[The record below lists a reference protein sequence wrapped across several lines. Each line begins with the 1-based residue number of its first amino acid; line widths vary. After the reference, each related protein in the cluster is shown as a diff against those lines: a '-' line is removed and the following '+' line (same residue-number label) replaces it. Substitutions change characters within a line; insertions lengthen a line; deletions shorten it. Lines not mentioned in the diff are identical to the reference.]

1 VTRLLEDFAQV
12 SCDWFWEMDA
22 NLRFTYFSNR
32 WEVVF
37 GFSPEREIGKSRL
50 EIALNA
56 EDQALWKPHIDDLLA
71 RRPFRDLT
79 YPYRHKDGTIRW
91 LRVSGQPVFGPA
103 GDFQGYRGVGTN
115 VTAEIEADQKLA
127 GALTKLKSAN
137 SRLEIQNVLFDTALN
152 NMSHGLCMW
161 DADLRIIVCN
171 QRFLE
176 IYGFSEVM
184 VKPGASL
191 REVMNH
197 SVAIGNHPG
206 ETFDDL
212 YNSYFTSRGGL
223 FTERQIKGQRTI
235 AVAHRPMSDGR
246 WVTTYQD
253 MTEQKRIE
261 AKISHMAHHDA
272 LTDLPN
278 RLLFREKMHRG
289 LERVK
294 SGEKLAL
301 ICLDL
306 DGFKSVNDTLGHSIG
321 DALLRAVTERLLKS
335 MSDGDTVA
343 RLGGD
348 EFAVLQSAAG
358 HRDEAAGLAN
368 ILINAIAEPYELDG
382 HEIII
387 GASIGIAMAPSDG
400 LDPEE
405 LLKKADMALYQ
416 AKNDARGIF
425 RFFHP
430 EMDTSRRSRHVM
442 ERDLNRALAEGQFE
456 LFYQPVI
463 NIESGLVTSCEALLR
478 WHHPAKGLVMPGEFI
493 GLAEE
498 TGLIVPLGEWVLRQA
513 CKEASKWP
521 DEIKIAVNLSA
532 MQFRRGNLV
541 EVVIHALASSG
552 LPASRLELEVT
563 ETVLLIENDRAFS
576 TLHQL
581 RNLGVRIA
589 VDDFG
594 TGYSSFSY
602 LRKYPFDKIKIDR
615 SFVQESSEQGNECAA
630 IIKAIAG
637 VGNSLGMMTTAEG
650 VETDEQLKL
659 VRAEGCTE
667 VQGYFF
673 SRPRP
678 ASEILNFIAKSSLA
692 AAKVA

>member
-1 VTRLLEDFAQV
+1 
-12 SCDWFWEMDA
+12 
-22 NLRFTYFSNR
+22 
-32 WEVVF
+32 
-37 GFSPEREIGKSRL
+37 
-50 EIALNA
+50 
-56 EDQALWKPHIDDLLA
+56 
-71 RRPFRDLT
+71 
-79 YPYRHKDGTIRW
+79 
-91 LRVSGQPVFGPA
+91 
-103 GDFQGYRGVGTN
+103 
-115 VTAEIEADQKLA
+115 
-127 GALTKLKSAN
+127 
-137 SRLEIQNVLFDTALN
+137 
-152 NMSHGLCMW
+152 
-161 DADLRIIVCN
+161 
-171 QRFLE
+171 
-176 IYGFSEVM
+176 
-184 VKPGASL
+184 
-191 REVMNH
+191 
-197 SVAIGNHPG
+197 
-206 ETFDDL
+206 
-212 YNSYFTSRGGL
+212 
-223 FTERQIKGQRTI
+223 
-235 AVAHRPMSDGR
+235 
-246 WVTTYQD
+246 
-253 MTEQKRIE
+253 
-261 AKISHMAHHDA
+261 MAHHDA

-335 MSDGDTVA
+335 MSDRDTVA

-678 ASEILNFIAKSSLA
+678 ASEIVNFIAKSSLA